1 MKDEI
6 FKIFLEILQV
16 LSQCHILTQNLHSNS
31 VSALFKGGLQ
41 WIAQTMQGQSTVQ
54 NYCCK
59 NSHSILP
66 DLVKFK
72 PSFLHVLADYCYN
85 TIAAMPDQRHR
96 SEPCL
101 AVLHAAVQCS
111 DN

>member
-6 FKIFLEILQV
+6 FKIILEILQV
-16 LSQCHILTQNLHSNS
+16 QSHTDSKLHSNS